1 MRANGQLED
10 GPGAGGPNRVAG
22 GVAAPRPSAAAVLTN
37 RALTSEG
44 WLEVVPALCNS
55 QFDAI
60 GGCARRCMYRERLE
74 ALAASMYRGVL
85 VTLTLDREAFADA
98 AEGYRVSRARVADCM
113 REALGDHAVWGQV
126 VEFQTATG
134 EGWPHYHLVGELR
147 QGVSLSFVRGAIR
160 RCWAERWKFGRCLDV
175 TLIKDRLA
183 TARYLGKYLTKAPAA
198 VPHWI
203 LHRERSPRMFS
214 SSWAGGERLA
224 TLGVRR
230 PPTVRHS
237 QRTQT
242 EDRMRARRAARV
254 KSTLL
259 DRLAC
264 SGTRCK
270 VRKASVDP
278 IGEVRFSWLP
288 RLVQAPFWEVC
299 QVADHAVARRAEFRH
314 LVPLED
320 LARALEDQFGDLCE
334 VRAGERRDAILA
346 AWDSS

>member
-1 MRANGQLED
+1 MRADRQPED
-10 GPGAGGPNRVAG
+10 GPGAGGPLRAAG
-22 GVAAPRPSAAAVLTN
+22 GVAAPRPSAAAVLTD
-37 RALTSEG
+37 RRLTSDG
-44 WLEVVPALCNS
+44 WLEVVPALCGS

-60 GGCARRCMYRERLE
+60 GGCKRRCMYRERLE

-98 AEGYRVSRARVADCM
+98 AEGYKVTRPRVADCM
-113 REALGDHAVWGQV
+113 REALGDHAVWAEV

-175 TLIKDRLA
+175 TLIRDRVA

-203 LHRERSPRMFS
+203 LHRERSPRMFA
-214 SSWAGGERLA
+214 SSWAGSERLLS
-224 TLGVRR
+224 LGVRR
-230 PPTVRHS
+230 SPTVKHS

-242 EDRMRARRAARV
+242 ESRMRARRAARV

-259 DRLAC
+259 ERLAA

-270 VRKASVDP
+270 VRRASVDP

-288 RLVQAPFWEVC
+288 RVVQAPFFEVA
-299 QVADHAVARRAEFRH
+299 QVADYAVARRAEFH
-314 LVPLED
+314 QLAALED
-320 LARALEDQFGDLCE
+320 LAVALENQFGDLCE